1 MSLRAMFSS
10 ISGLQADSQW
20 LDVIGN
26 NISNTNTVGYKAS
39 RAEFSD
45 QFSQALSEGAGDNPV
60 MGVGGTDAQQIGLG
74 TRLASIETI
83 FTEGVTL
90 NTGVSTD
97 ISIQGDGFLV
107 AKEGSQTLLT
117 RAGDLT
123 FDSDGY
129 LVNPQGDRIQGQ
141 NALVQFNRDPINTV
155 SNIPNQPLIVNE
167 TELAVNSNN
176 IADLTP
182 IQIDPRMTLPPKATT
197 EVTFKGNLDSLQ
209 QPNVL
214 DLLPNIFTAPPP
226 QWKPALPVGLTIAD
240 LGPVNALDT
249 ARMTAVP
256 NATGGFTLQQVSNLS
271 TFNLGIFPPPQP
283 LENGFINLGAVQNY
297 AGSYVWDQKPPVPPA
312 QQVTEMVYDSLGNPR
327 QITVQF
333 YQVNDIGSDGINNP
347 NGPNQVCFAWYAFDT
362 TGGKTIS
369 TANLLGGTGIGEGD
383 PFYDH
388 NLQGQNFF
396 GDFLWFNT
404 DGSLASSGGVG
415 GFFGPPG
422 LNFNYMVMPHVYLPP
437 TDPNLVSPIPDQGAE
452 IDPIA
457 LNFGDFGLLG
467 GQPVLPIGT
476 RDGMYSDAEGNYQT
490 VDGVN
495 TYVPKNTVYAASQ
508 DGYQAGNLQGL
519 NINPEGFVQ
528 GAFTNGQTVNLAQI
542 ALAQVQNPEGL
553 AMTGN
558 NDYALAPNSG
568 PMHVGLAGTGDF
580 GTIQGGSL
588 EGSNVDLTVELSNM
602 IVAQRGFDTN
612 SRMLAVVNETM
623 DVTDHLGEGG

>member
-1 MSLRAMFSS
+1 MFSS

-26 NISNTNTVGYKAS
+26 NISNVNTVAYKAS

-45 QFSQALSEGAGDNPV
+45 QFSQALLGGAADNPAT
-60 MGVGGTDAQQIGLG
+60 GTGGTDPEQIGLG
-74 TRLASIETI
+74 TRLASIETL
-83 FTEGVTL
+83 FTQGVTL
-90 NTGVSTD
+90 TTGISTD

-107 AKEGSQTLLT
+107 AKQGSQTVLT

-141 NALVQFNRDPINTV
+141 NALVQFNSDAINTV
-155 SNIPNQPLIVNE
+155 SNIPNKPLIVNQ
-167 TELAVNSNN
+167 TVLNVDSNN

-182 IQIDPRMTLPPKATT
+182 IRIDPRMTLPPKATT
-197 EVTFKGNLDSLQ
+197 EVKFKGNLDSLQ

-214 DLLPNIFTAPPP
+214 DLFPGLFVGSNT
-226 QWKPALPVGLTIAD
+226 PALPIGLTIAA
-240 LGPVNALDT
+240 LGGPANAIDT
-249 ARMTAVP
+249 TRMTAVP
-256 NATGGFTLQQVSNLS
+256 NASGGFTLQQVGNLS
-271 TFNLGIFPPPQP
+271 TFNLGVFPPPQP
-283 LENGFINLGAVQNY
+283 LENGFINLGFVKAFNT
-297 AGSYVWDQKPPVPPA
+297 YVWDKQPPVPPA
-312 QQVTEMVYDSLGNPR
+312 QSVSETVYDSLGNPR

-333 YQVNDIGSDGINNP
+333 YQVNDIGSDNINNP
-347 NGPNQVCFAWYAFDT
+347 NGPNQVCYAWYAFDT
-362 TGGKTIS
+362 SGGKTVS

-383 PFYDH
+383 PFYDR
-388 NLQGQNFF
+388 NLQNQDFF

-415 GFFGPPG
+415 GVPGPPG
-422 LNFNYMVMPHVYLPP
+422 LNFNYMAVPRVYLPP
-437 TDPNLVSPIPDQGAE
+437 TNQNPPVSPIPTQGAE
-452 IDPIA
+452 IDPIS

-467 GQPVLPIGT
+467 GQPILPIGQ
-476 RDGMYSDAEGNYQT
+476 RDGMYSDAEGSYQT
-490 VDGVN
+490 VNGVN
-495 TYVPKNTVYAASQ
+495 TYVPKNTVFAASQ

-519 NINPEGFVQ
+519 SVDQEGFIK
-528 GAFTNGQTVNLAQI
+528 GSFTNGQTVNLAQL

-553 AMTGN
+553 AKIGN
-558 NDYALAPNSG
+558 NDYAASPNSG
-568 PMHVGLAGTGDF
+568 PTHVGLAGTGDF

-612 SRMLAVVNETM
+612 SRMMAVVNETL
-623 DVTDHLGEGG
+623 DVTDHLGEGA